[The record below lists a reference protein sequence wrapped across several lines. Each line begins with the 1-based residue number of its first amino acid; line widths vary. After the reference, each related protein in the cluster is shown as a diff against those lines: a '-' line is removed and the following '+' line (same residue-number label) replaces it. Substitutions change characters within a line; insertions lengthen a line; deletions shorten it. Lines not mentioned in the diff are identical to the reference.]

1 LKRSLA
7 GVLPPSILNRGKRG
21 FGAPVGAWFKSE
33 LRPLRGMLLSQA
45 AVEQRGLLRWPTV
58 REIMRAHDGNEAD
71 YTDLLLVLMN
81 LEIWSRM
88 FLDGESAADVGE
100 ALTDRTMAA

>member
-1 LKRSLA
+1 
-7 GVLPPSILNRGKRG
+7 
-21 FGAPVGAWFKSE
+21 
-33 LRPLRGMLLSQA
+33 
-45 AVEQRGLLRWPTV
+45 
-58 REIMRAHDGNEAD
+58 MRAHDGNEAD

>member
-1 LKRSLA
+1 
-7 GVLPPSILNRGKRG
+7 
-21 FGAPVGAWFKSE
+21 
-33 LRPLRGMLLSQA
+33 MLLSQA
-45 AVEQRGLLRWPTV
+45 TVEQRGLLKWPAV
-58 REIMRAHDGNEAD
+58 REIMRAHDANEAD

-100 ALTDRTMAA
+100 ALSERTLAA